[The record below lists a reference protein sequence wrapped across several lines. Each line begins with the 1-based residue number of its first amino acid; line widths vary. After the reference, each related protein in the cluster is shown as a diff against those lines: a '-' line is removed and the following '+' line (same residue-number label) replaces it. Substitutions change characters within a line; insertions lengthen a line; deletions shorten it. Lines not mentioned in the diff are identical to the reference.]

1 MNIYAGAGKEL
12 LVLVAIIAVAGTI
25 ALVSF
30 LLYRYL
36 HPKMKQTE
44 VVDEKEAVKEEL
56 ERILEPVEDDKIAD
70 EIANYVDDEDQ

>member
-1 MNIYAGAGKEL
+1 MNIFAGAGKEL
-12 LVLVAIIAVAGTI
+12 LVLVAIVAVAGTI

-44 VVDEKEAVKEEL
+44 EVDEKKAVEEEL
-56 ERILEPVEDDKIAD
+56 ERILQPVEDEEIAD
-70 EIANYVDDEDQ
+70 EIANYVDDED